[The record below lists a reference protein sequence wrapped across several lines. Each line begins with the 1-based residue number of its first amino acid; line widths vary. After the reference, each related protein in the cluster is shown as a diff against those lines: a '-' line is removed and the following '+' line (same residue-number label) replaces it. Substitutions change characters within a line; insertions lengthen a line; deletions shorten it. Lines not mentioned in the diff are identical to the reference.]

1 MPRPKFS
8 KKLKELVF
16 NKTKGKCYHCESLL
30 EEKWDVDHYP
40 VVYRDIKDQCYC
52 FPFGKVTDPLDPNN
66 LQPSCVNCN
75 RSGKYEEIKCYYCN
89 HTQLRVRKSYVL
101 IFLAN
106 IITLGIGY
114 SIGYFT
120 K

>member
-52 FPFGKVTDPLDPNN
+52 FPF
-66 LQPSCVNCN
+66 
-75 RSGKYEEIKCYYCN
+75 
-89 HTQLRVRKSYVL
+89 
-101 IFLAN
+101 A
-106 IITLGIGY
+106 
-114 SIGYFT
+114 
-120 K
+120 